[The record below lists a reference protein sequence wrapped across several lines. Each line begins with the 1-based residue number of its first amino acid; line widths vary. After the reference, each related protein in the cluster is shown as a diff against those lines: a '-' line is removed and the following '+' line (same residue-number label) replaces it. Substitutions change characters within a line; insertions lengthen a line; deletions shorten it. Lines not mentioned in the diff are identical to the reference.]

1 MGCSN
6 SNSAETNE
14 NQERPGGAQGGPHER
29 PQGVPHGVPQGGP
42 HGPQGRKG
50 KNDAEIQE
58 NSQ

>member
-14 NQERPGGAQGGPHER
+14 NQERPGGAQGGPHGR
-29 PQGVPHGVPQGGP
+29 PQGEP